1 MTTKVIPERR
11 IKICDC
17 CQGEMDGKNSRQ
29 DGGLTIKADA
39 LDHHGHAV
47 ADASRMLD
55 LCDGC
60 LHDVTLAVD
69 AVIAAKK
76 ARS

>member
-1 MTTKVIPERR
+1 MTTKIIPERR

-17 CQGEMDGKNSRQ
+17 CQVEMDGKNSRQ

-47 ADASRMLD
+47 ADASRKLD
-55 LCDGC
+55 LCDSC
-60 LHDVTLAVD
+60 LHEVAGCIDG
-69 AVIAAKK
+69 VIAAK
-76 ARS
+76 RGV